1 MSTET
6 PKYTKKDFS
15 SGQDVKWCAGCGDFA
30 VLSQVQKTLAE
41 IGRPPEEYAFISGIG
56 CSSRFPYYMGTY
68 GYHTIHGRAL
78 AVATGAKTYNP
89 DLSVWVTMGDGDA
102 LSIGG
107 NHFIHTIRK
116 NLDIVCIAMDN
127 RIYGL
132 TKGQFSPTS
141 IQGQVTK
148 TSPSGKRSLPMD
160 PVALALGA
168 GVTFAART
176 VDRNPKQLNEI
187 LHKAYQHK
195 GFSFVHVL
203 QNCVIFNDGCHS
215 DLTSKETKEEATL
228 RLVHGEPLI
237 FGKEKD
243 KAIVLDGLNPKI
255 VNVADVDPDQIL
267 RHDENAEE
275 PGLALL
281 LASMRTGKFLSSKTT
296 GKFPMPLGVLRNVE
310 EETYNE
316 ITTNQIKTF
325 TDKKGPGDLEAL
337 LNSGEIWE
345 VN

>member
-1 MSTET
+1 MPTEAKT
-6 PKYTKKDFS
+6 YTKRDFS
-15 SGQDVKWCAGCGDFA
+15 SGQDVKWCAGCGDFS
-30 VLSQVQKTLAE
+30 VLSQVQKALVE
-41 IGRPPEEYAFISGIG
+41 IGRPASDYAFISGIG

-78 AVATGAKTYNP
+78 AVATGVKTFNP
-89 DLSVWVTMGDGDA
+89 KLSVWVTMGDGDA

-148 TSPSGKRSLPMD
+148 TSPQGKRSLPLD

-176 VDRNPKQLNEI
+176 IDRNPKQLKEI
-187 LHKAYQHK
+187 LLKAYRHK
-195 GFSFVHVL
+195 GFAFVHVL
-203 QNCVIFNDGCHS
+203 QNCVIFNNGCHS
-215 DLTSKETKEEATL
+215 DLTDKETKEETTM
-228 RLVHGEPLI
+228 RLVHGEPMI
-237 FGKEKD
+237 FGKRRD
-243 KAIVLDGLNPKI
+243 KAIVLEGLDPKI
-255 VNVADVDPDQIL
+255 VHVDEVDESQIL
-267 RHDENAEE
+267 VHDEKARE

-281 LASMRTGKFLSSKTT
+281 LASMRTGRYLSAKTT
-296 GKFPMPLGVLRNVE
+296 QKFPMPFGVLRNVE
-310 EETYNE
+310 EETYEE
-316 ITTNQIKTF
+316 ITAAQVRKF
-325 TDKKGPGDLEAL
+325 TEERGPGDLEKL
-337 LNSGEIWE
+337 LHSGETWV

>member
-1 MSTET
+1 MSAKAKT
-6 PKYTKKDFS
+6 YQKKDFS

-41 IGRPPEEYAFISGIG
+41 IGRPPSEYAFVSGIG

-78 AVATGAKTYNP
+78 AVATGVKTHNP

-116 NLDIVCIAMDN
+116 NLNIICIAMDN

-141 IQGQVTK
+141 AQGQVTK
-148 TSPSGKRSLPMD
+148 TSPSGKNSLPMD

-168 GVTFAART
+168 GVTFVARA
-176 VDRNPKQLNEI
+176 VDRNPKRLNEI
-187 LHKAYQHK
+187 LHKAYRHK

-203 QNCVIFNDGCHS
+203 QNCVIFNDGCHN
-215 DLTSKETKEEATL
+215 DLTDKDTRDETTL
-228 RLVHGEPLI
+228 HLVDGEPMI
-237 FGKEKD
+237 FGKERD

-255 VNVADVDPDQIL
+255 VHVADVDPEQIL
-267 RHDENAEE
+267 KHDEKTQE

-281 LASMRTGKFLSSKTT
+281 LASMRAGKFLSSKTT
-296 GKFPMPLGVLRNVE
+296 AKFPMPLGVLRDVE
-310 EETYNE
+310 EESYDE
-316 ITTNQIKTF
+316 ITDNQVKKITKI
-325 TDKKGPGDLEAL
+325 KGPGNLEKL
-337 LNSGEIWE
+337 LNSGETWM